1 MSGNMTPIIMVVMGM
16 CMSSSAAAA
25 FIFLNDDEEEKKK
38 NNTKNPGPSP
48 GPSPGQSP
56 IPCVGS
62 WSEWGA
68 CDKTC
73 GSGTQ
78 TRTWTT
84 TTEPKYSGTACPSPT
99 TESQSCN
106 TDPCPIEMD
115 DGKAYEYLSTTT
127 YSCKSGKDVGCA
139 ADNGNNPM
147 YAKGVYPSCA
157 SGTTHVY
164 CMKPKAVTDAQYL
177 DNTPTLASHRLK
189 AVGKRCYPGATP
201 SYCQDDQSIAASG
214 TGNSRKI
221 STTSSDRQCVD
232 NSIMYCYYPGGKEWL
247 DDGTAYNYDS
257 SKNYACK
264 TGKDVGCAADNGNN
278 PMYAKGVYPSCASG
292 TTHVYCMKPKAV
304 TNAQYLDNTPT
315 LASHRL
321 KAVGKR
327 CYPGATPSYC
337 QDDQSIAASGTGNSR
352 KISTTSSDRQCV
364 DNSIMY
370 CYYPGGKEWLD
381 DGTAYNYDSS
391 KNYACKTGKDVG
403 CVAKNGNDPMW
414 WKGTADSNG
423 KCPSGSD
430 YALCLGPKQ
439 TKETRACYCQNDKSI
454 TNNKSSAGDDLS
466 GQKRKIHTNT
476 NNRSCV
482 VNSGIYC

>member
-147 YAKGVYPSCA
+147 YAKSVYPSCA

-177 DNTPTLASHRLK
+177 DNTPTLASHRL
-189 AVGKRCYPGATP
+189 
-201 SYCQDDQSIAASG
+201 
-214 TGNSRKI
+214 N
-221 STTSSDRQCVD
+221 
-232 NSIMYCYYPGGKEWL
+232 
-247 DDGTAYNYDS
+247 
-257 SKNYACK
+257 
-264 TGKDVGCAADNGNN
+264 
-278 PMYAKGVYPSCASG
+278 
-292 TTHVYCMKPKAV
+292 
-304 TNAQYLDNTPT
+304 
-315 LASHRL
+315 
-321 KAVGKR
+321 AVGKR

-430 YALCLGPKQ
+430 YALCLGAKQ